1 MKQLVY
7 GILPADHDSLR
18 NPPLGIGETA
28 VQFLIKEGL
37 AAVYSPVPEVFGAPD
52 VARLLIYARVIEEL
66 FQRGTVLPM
75 RYGCLLENNAAVE
88 QMLTLHH
95 PSYQSALDRVEGCVE
110 MGLRILP
117 TPPDL
122 VPANA
127 EEQTVWSRGRQIL
140 TEMASNPEVSAGGKS
155 LTGIAYLTSRKNR
168 FEQVDQQ
175 LALGEQIANR
185 LLEDLRARFVLAV
198 TEKPLAGQS
207 WLISVHFLVRHELI
221 KSFVT
226 EFHQIQAPNQKQM
239 LLTGPWPPYN
249 FVV

>member
-18 NPPLGIGETA
+18 NPPLGIGDTE

-52 VARLLIYARVIEEL
+52 VARLLTYARVIEEL

-95 PSYQSALDRVEGCVE
+95 PSYQSTLDRVDGCVE

-117 TPPDL
+117 TPSDL
-122 VPANA
+122 VPANV
-127 EEQTVWSRGRQIL
+127 EEQTVWSRGRQML
-140 TEMASNPEVSAGGKS
+140 TEMTSTPEVSAGKS
-155 LTGIAYLTSRKNR
+155 QSGIAYLTSRKNR
-168 FEQVDQQ
+168 FDQVDQQ

-185 LLEDLRARFVLAV
+185 LREDLRASFVLAV

-207 WLISVHFLVRHELI
+207 WLISVHFLVRRELI
-221 KSFVT
+221 NAFSKD
-226 EFHQIQAPNQKQM
+226 FHQIKAPNQKQM
-239 LLTGPWPPYN
+239 LLTGPWPTYN
-249 FVV
+249 FVA